1 MRRKRRELRFLA
13 RFFVLC
19 VAVVGFFFFAA
30 GFFMVDNAV
39 DGEAGPGF
47 GVCAWLCIT
56 GHTSA
61 LKKIARKKAL

>member
-1 MRRKRRELRFLA
+1 
-13 RFFVLC
+13 
-19 VAVVGFFFFAA
+19 VGFFFFAA
-30 GFFMVDNAV
+30 GFFMVDDAV

>member
-1 MRRKRRELRFLA
+1 MHAAKTQRA

-30 GFFMVDNAV
+30 GFFMVDDAV